1 MTTNI
6 ILTTGLYDLIKDHL
20 RRKKVTAEQE
30 NILTKELRHAEQILR
45 RDLADNIVTVGKKVT
60 IKELNS
66 NQEYQLNFVSPEK
79 AKPKKNRHSILM
91 DEGLATIGYKI
102 GDVIEVK
109 GKAKPAVTTTATT
122 SAPLVTTSNKIGKIV
137 LKPNKKV

>member
-6 ILTTGLYDLIKDHL
+6 ILTTGVYDLIKDHL

-30 NILTKELRHAEQILR
+30 DILTQELRHAEQILR
-45 RDLADNIVTVGKKVT
+45 RDMADNIVSVGKKVT

-66 NQEYQLNFVSPEK
+66 NQEYQLNFVGPDK

-91 DEGLATIGYKI
+91 DEGLATVGYKTS
-102 GDVIEVK
+102 DVVEWPTIDGVK
-109 GKAKPAVTTTATT
+109 KYEILNVETVA
-122 SAPLVTTSNKIGKIV
+122 
-137 LKPNKKV
+137 

>member
-79 AKPKKNRHSILM
+79 AKKKKNRHSILM

-102 GDVIEVK
+102 GDVIEW
-109 GKAKPAVTTTATT
+109 PANDGT
-122 SAPLVTTSNKIGKIV
+122 
-137 LKPNKKV
+137 KKYEILNVEAVS

>member
-6 ILTTGLYDLIKDHL
+6 ILTTGVYDLIKDHL

-30 NILTKELRHAEQILR
+30 DILTQELRHAEQILR
-45 RDLADNIVTVGKKVT
+45 RDMADNIVSVGKKVT

-66 NQEYQLNFVSPEK
+66 NQEYQLNFVGPEK

-91 DEGLATIGYKI
+91 DEGLATVGYKT
-102 GDVIEVK
+102 GDVVEWPTID
-109 GKAKPAVTTTATT
+109 GAKKYEILNVETVA
-122 SAPLVTTSNKIGKIV
+122 
-137 LKPNKKV
+137 

>member
-1 MTTNI
+1 M
-6 ILTTGLYDLIKDHL
+6 
-20 RRKKVTAEQE
+20 
-30 NILTKELRHAEQILR
+30 RHAEQILR

-66 NQEYQLNFVSPEK
+66 NREYQLNFVSPEK

-102 GDVIEVK
+102 GDVIEW
-109 GKAKPAVTTTATT
+109 PANDGT
-122 SAPLVTTSNKIGKIV
+122 
-137 LKPNKKV
+137 KKYEILNVEAVS

>member
-6 ILTTGLYDLIKDHL
+6 ILTTGVYDLIKDHL

-30 NILTKELRHAEQILR
+30 DILTQELRHAEQILR
-45 RDLADNIVTVGKKVT
+45 RDMADNIVSVGKKVT

-66 NQEYQLNFVSPEK
+66 NQEYQLNFVGPDK

-91 DEGLATIGYKI
+91 DEGLATVGYKT
-102 GDVIEVK
+102 GDIVEWPTIDGVK
-109 GKAKPAVTTTATT
+109 KYEILNVETIA
-122 SAPLVTTSNKIGKIV
+122 
-137 LKPNKKV
+137 

>member
-6 ILTTGLYDLIKDHL
+6 ILTTGLYDLIKEHL

-102 GDVIEVK
+102 GDVIEW
-109 GKAKPAVTTTATT
+109 PANDGT
-122 SAPLVTTSNKIGKIV
+122 
-137 LKPNKKV
+137 KKYEILNVEAVS

>member
-60 IKELNS
+60 IKELLALARPL
-66 NQEYQLNFVSPEK
+66 QE
-79 AKPKKNRHSILM
+79 H
-91 DEGLATIGYKI
+91 
-102 GDVIEVK
+102 
-109 GKAKPAVTTTATT
+109 
-122 SAPLVTTSNKIGKIV
+122 
-137 LKPNKKV
+137 

>member
-6 ILTTGLYDLIKDHL
+6 ILTTGVYDLIKDHL

-30 NILTKELRHAEQILR
+30 DILTQELRHAEQILR
-45 RDLADNIVTVGKKVT
+45 RDMADNIVSVGKKVT

-66 NQEYQLNFVSPEK
+66 NQEYQLNFVGPDK

-91 DEGLATIGYKI
+91 DEGLATVGYKT
-102 GDVIEVK
+102 GDIVEWPTID
-109 GKAKPAVTTTATT
+109 GAKKYEILNVETVA
-122 SAPLVTTSNKIGKIV
+122 
-137 LKPNKKV
+137 

>member
-91 DEGLATIGYKI
+91 VECLATIGYKI
-102 GDVIEVK
+102 GDVIEW
-109 GKAKPAVTTTATT
+109 PANDGT
-122 SAPLVTTSNKIGKIV
+122 
-137 LKPNKKV
+137 KKYEILNVEAVS

>member
-6 ILTTGLYDLIKDHL
+6 ILTTGVYDLIKDHL

-30 NILTKELRHAEQILR
+30 DILTQELRQAEQILR
-45 RDLADNIVTVGKKVT
+45 RDMADNIVSVGKKVT

-66 NQEYQLNFVSPEK
+66 NQEYQLNFVGPDK

-91 DEGLATIGYKI
+91 DEGLATVGYKT
-102 GDVIEVK
+102 GDVVEWPTIDGVK
-109 GKAKPAVTTTATT
+109 KYEILNVETVA
-122 SAPLVTTSNKIGKIV
+122 
-137 LKPNKKV
+137 

>member
-6 ILTTGLYDLIKDHL
+6 ILTTGVYDLIKDHL

-30 NILTKELRHAEQILR
+30 DILTQELRHAEQILR
-45 RDLADNIVTVGKKVT
+45 RDMADNIVSVGKKVT

-66 NQEYQLNFVSPEK
+66 NQEYQLNFVGPDK

-91 DEGLATIGYKI
+91 DEGLATVGYKT
-102 GDVIEVK
+102 GDVVEWPTID
-109 GKAKPAVTTTATT
+109 GAKKYEILNVETVA
-122 SAPLVTTSNKIGKIV
+122 
-137 LKPNKKV
+137 

>member
-102 GDVIEVK
+102 GDVIEW
-109 GKAKPAVTTTATT
+109 PANDGT
-122 SAPLVTTSNKIGKIV
+122 
-137 LKPNKKV
+137 KKYEILNVDAVS

>member
-66 NQEYQLNFVSPEK
+66 NQEYQLNFVSQEK

-102 GDVIEVK
+102 GDVIEW
-109 GKAKPAVTTTATT
+109 PANDGT
-122 SAPLVTTSNKIGKIV
+122 
-137 LKPNKKV
+137 KKYEILNVEAVS

>member
-6 ILTTGLYDLIKDHL
+6 ILTTGLYDVIKDHL

-102 GDVIEVK
+102 GDVIEW
-109 GKAKPAVTTTATT
+109 PANDG
-122 SAPLVTTSNKIGKIV
+122 S
-137 LKPNKKV
+137 KKYEILNVEAVS

>member
-102 GDVIEVK
+102 GDVIVW
-109 GKAKPAVTTTATT
+109 PANDGT
-122 SAPLVTTSNKIGKIV
+122 
-137 LKPNKKV
+137 KKYEILNVEAVS

>member
-6 ILTTGLYDLIKDHL
+6 ILTTGVYDLIKDHL

-30 NILTKELRHAEQILR
+30 DILTQELRHAEQILR
-45 RDLADNIVTVGKKVT
+45 RDMADNIVSVGKKVT

-66 NQEYQLNFVSPEK
+66 NQESQLNFVGPDK

-91 DEGLATIGYKI
+91 DEGLATVGYKT
-102 GDVIEVK
+102 GDIVEWPTID
-109 GKAKPAVTTTATT
+109 GAKKYEILNVETVA
-122 SAPLVTTSNKIGKIV
+122 
-137 LKPNKKV
+137 

>member
-102 GDVIEVK
+102 GDVIDW
-109 GKAKPAVTTTATT
+109 PANDGTKKY
-122 SAPLVTTSNKIGKIV
+122 KILNV
-137 LKPNKKV
+137 EAVS

>member
-66 NQEYQLNFVSPEK
+66 NQEYQLSFVSPEK

-91 DEGLATIGYKI
+91 DEGLATIGDKI
-102 GDVIEVK
+102 GDVIEW
-109 GKAKPAVTTTATT
+109 PANDGT
-122 SAPLVTTSNKIGKIV
+122 
-137 LKPNKKV
+137 KKYEILNVEAVS

>member
-91 DEGLATIGYKI
+91 NEGLATIGYKI
-102 GDVIEVK
+102 GDVIEW
-109 GKAKPAVTTTATT
+109 PANDGT
-122 SAPLVTTSNKIGKIV
+122 
-137 LKPNKKV
+137 KKYEILNVEAVS

>member
-30 NILTKELRHAEQILR
+30 DILTKELRHAEQILR
-45 RDLADNIVTVGKKVT
+45 RDLAENIVSVGKKVT

-66 NQEYQLNFVSPEK
+66 NEEYQLNFVSPEK

-91 DEGLATIGYKI
+91 DEGLATIGYKT
-102 GDVIEVK
+102 GDVIEWPTLA
-109 GKAKPAVTTTATT
+109 GAKKYEILNVETLA
-122 SAPLVTTSNKIGKIV
+122 
-137 LKPNKKV
+137 

>member
-6 ILTTGLYDLIKDHL
+6 ILTTGLYDVIKDHL

-102 GDVIEVK
+102 GDVIEW
-109 GKAKPAVTTTATT
+109 PANDGT
-122 SAPLVTTSNKIGKIV
+122 
-137 LKPNKKV
+137 KKYEILNVEVVS

>member
-6 ILTTGLYDLIKDHL
+6 ILTTGVYDLIKDHL

-30 NILTKELRHAEQILR
+30 DILTQELRHAEQILR
-45 RDLADNIVTVGKKVT
+45 RDMADNIVSVGKKVT

-66 NQEYQLNFVSPEK
+66 NQEYQLNFVGPEK

-91 DEGLATIGYKI
+91 DEGLATVGYKT
-102 GDVIEVK
+102 GDVVEWPTVD
-109 GKAKPAVTTTATT
+109 GAKKYEILNVETVA
-122 SAPLVTTSNKIGKIV
+122 
-137 LKPNKKV
+137 

>member
-102 GDVIEVK
+102 GDVIEWAANDGTKKYEILNVE
-109 GKAKPAVTTTATT
+109 AV
-122 SAPLVTTSNKIGKIV
+122 S
-137 LKPNKKV
+137 

>member
-102 GDVIEVK
+102 GDVIDW
-109 GKAKPAVTTTATT
+109 PANDGT
-122 SAPLVTTSNKIGKIV
+122 
-137 LKPNKKV
+137 KKYEILNVEAVS

>member
-1 MTTNI
+1 M
-6 ILTTGLYDLIKDHL
+6 
-20 RRKKVTAEQE
+20 
-30 NILTKELRHAEQILR
+30 TKELRHAEQILR

-102 GDVIEVK
+102 GDVIEW
-109 GKAKPAVTTTATT
+109 PANDGT
-122 SAPLVTTSNKIGKIV
+122 
-137 LKPNKKV
+137 KKYEILNVEAVS

>member
-45 RDLADNIVTVGKKVT
+45 RDLADNIVTVEKKVT

-66 NQEYQLNFVSPEK
+66 NQEYQLNFVNPEK

-102 GDVIEVK
+102 GDVIEW
-109 GKAKPAVTTTATT
+109 PANDGT
-122 SAPLVTTSNKIGKIV
+122 
-137 LKPNKKV
+137 KKYEILNVEVVS

>member
-66 NQEYQLNFVSPEK
+66 NQEYQLNFVSPQK

-102 GDVIEVK
+102 GDVIDW
-109 GKAKPAVTTTATT
+109 PANDGT
-122 SAPLVTTSNKIGKIV
+122 
-137 LKPNKKV
+137 KKYEILNVEAAS

>member
-102 GDVIEVK
+102 GDVIEW
-109 GKAKPAVTTTATT
+109 PANDGT
-122 SAPLVTTSNKIGKIV
+122 
-137 LKPNKKV
+137 KKNEILNVEVVS

>member
-66 NQEYQLNFVSPEK
+66 NQEYQLSFVSPEK

-102 GDVIEVK
+102 GDVIEW
-109 GKAKPAVTTTATT
+109 PANDGT
-122 SAPLVTTSNKIGKIV
+122 
-137 LKPNKKV
+137 KKYEILNVEAVS

>member
-45 RDLADNIVTVGKKVT
+45 R
-60 IKELNS
+60 
-66 NQEYQLNFVSPEK
+66 Y
-79 AKPKKNRHSILM
+79 
-91 DEGLATIGYKI
+91 
-102 GDVIEVK
+102 
-109 GKAKPAVTTTATT
+109 
-122 SAPLVTTSNKIGKIV
+122 
-137 LKPNKKV
+137 

>member
-102 GDVIEVK
+102 GDVIEW
-109 GKAKPAVTTTATT
+109 PANDGT
-122 SAPLVTTSNKIGKIV
+122 
-137 LKPNKKV
+137 KKFEILNVEVVS

>member
-1 MTTNI
+1 MIQETQQEI
-6 ILTTGLYDLIKDHL
+6 LLTTGVYDLIKDHL

-66 NQEYQLNFVSPEK
+66 NQEYQLNFEIQIFKDRQVFITLMIDFFKIDNFQQGLTHNEGPPPDRAS
-79 AKPKKNRHSILM
+79 RHAM
-91 DEGLATIGYKI
+91 PDR
-102 GDVIEVK
+102 
-109 GKAKPAVTTTATT
+109 
-122 SAPLVTTSNKIGKIV
+122 
-137 LKPNKKV
+137 

>member
-6 ILTTGLYDLIKDHL
+6 ILTTGVYDLIKDHL

-30 NILTKELRHAEQILR
+30 DILTQELRHAEQILR
-45 RDLADNIVTVGKKVT
+45 RDMADNIVSVGKKVT

-66 NQEYQLNFVSPEK
+66 NQEYQLNFVGPDK

-91 DEGLATIGYKI
+91 DEGLATVGYKS
-102 GDVIEVK
+102 GDVSEWPTIDGVK
-109 GKAKPAVTTTATT
+109 KYEILNVETVA
-122 SAPLVTTSNKIGKIV
+122 
-137 LKPNKKV
+137 